1 MLKKGIG
8 KREGQG
14 NTVQDSS
21 VERMMKILSGYNA
34 KDLLESAA
42 PIIDYLKENDS
53 ITVKIGTELM
63 GKSKYTV
70 LRIFNKLIISRRTLV
85 TLVVI

>member
-1 MLKKGIG
+1 
-8 KREGQG
+8 
-14 NTVQDSS
+14 
-21 VERMMKILSGYNA
+21 MKILSGYNA

-70 LRIFNKLIISRRTLV
+70 LRIFNKLIEID
-85 TLVVI
+85 VIEKSGNARGTIYLRK